1 MKTIQSLAIA
11 VAFSM
16 PLTVY
21 AADSS
26 TMKPGDMNPGG
37 SSHSGMGGMNM
48 GSGNSGTMGA
58 GNMQGAGNMPGMAAG
73 MSQGVIRK
81 VDKSGKKITIKH
93 GPLLNLDMPAMTMVF
108 KVTDPAMLDQMK
120 AGEKVN
126 FVADRV
132 NGVLTITKVEAA
144 R

>member
-1 MKTIQSLAIA
+1 MKSIQAFAIT

-16 PLTVY
+16 PLAAY
-21 AADSS
+21 AADPA
-26 TMKPGDMNPGG
+26 TMKPGDMNQSG
-37 SSHSGMGGMNM
+37 SDHGGMGGMGM
-48 GSGNSGTMGA
+48 DSGNSGTMGT
-58 GNMQGAGNMPGMAAG
+58 GNMQGAGNMPGMATG

-81 VDKSGKKITIKH
+81 VDKSGRKITIKH

-108 KVTDPAMLDQMK
+108 KVTDPVMMDQVK

-126 FVADRV
+126 FIAERV
-132 NGVLTITKVEAA
+132 KGALTITRVEAA